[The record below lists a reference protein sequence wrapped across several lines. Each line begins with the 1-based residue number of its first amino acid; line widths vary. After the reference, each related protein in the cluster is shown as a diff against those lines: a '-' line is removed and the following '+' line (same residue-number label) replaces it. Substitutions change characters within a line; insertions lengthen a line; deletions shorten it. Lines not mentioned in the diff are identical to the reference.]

1 MDGMKPQELKGASS
15 KVIQAVLL
23 AGILCVMTFVIV
35 IASLLTKQGND
46 IAQDQI
52 QEYLS
57 ELSYQTSDKVTQRVD
72 TNFETLLRL
81 RNQISLLSDGQQA
94 AIIQSTLALSAFE
107 RLGTMNDTGR
117 VTFQDGTHLDLSDD
131 DMLKQ
136 LYAGNDCVSDS
147 LISMEDGTQ
156 GVIYAVASRNDH
168 QLALAGFIPTET
180 MTLLLNTNTFGGIGF
195 SHIISMNG
203 DYILKSQN
211 EHAVLTKGNN
221 FFDMLKEY
229 GSEIDD
235 TELSLMKERIAQRE
249 TGSIQYSVDGNK
261 HRSLTYVP
269 LKNTNWYLLSIVPSD
284 SYVYD
289 IHHFTTQSITS
300 IAFVSIALFGALSI
314 AILYITSR
322 KNRVI
327 SNIAYVDPVT
337 KGYTKSR
344 FDQKIIHKMKGE
356 VPFTYIMLDI
366 RKFKLIN
373 EIKGSHGG
381 DEVLRHVHKCI
392 LNNLDEDE
400 FVARN
405 QADHFEL
412 VLNTIDQNEISKKL
426 SQIAEDI
433 NAFNQHREVPYY
445 LPIDCGIYYVETA
458 EEELIM
464 IRDRANSARKNNKEN
479 SQTHLCSC
487 VYYDDL
493 QRLQVVQEKEIDNA
507 MELALERE
515 EFIVYLQPKV
525 NIHTNKVAGAEALIR
540 WNSSTMGF
548 LSPDKFIPYFEKTGF
563 IVKLDQYVFEKVC
576 KQLRAWIDQGIKPV
590 PISVNLSRRD
600 LYDSKYLQRY
610 QEIQKRYQVPSE
622 LLEIEFTETLF
633 FEDLELLKRSI
644 QEVHDAGYQ
653 CSIDD
658 FGSGYSS
665 LALLQEIPVD
675 ILKLDK
681 AFFDHVGNP
690 RGDTVVE
697 HVIALAKDLNMITI
711 AEGIETLIQV
721 ERLKNMNCDMIQ
733 GYVYYKPM
741 TIEDFHKIAKHD
753 FELTE
758 L

>member
-1 MDGMKPQELKGASS
+1 MKQQTVKGTASRT
-15 KVIQAVLL
+15 IQAVLL
-23 AGILCVMTFVIV
+23 AGILCVIAFVIV
-35 IASLLTKQGND
+35 VASLLTKQGND
-46 IAQDQI
+46 IAQDQV

-57 ELSYQTSDKVTQRVD
+57 ELSYQTSNKVTQRVD

-81 RNQISLLSDGQQA
+81 RDQLSLFSEEEQA
-94 AIIQSTLALSAFE
+94 AIIQSTLSLSAFDKVGRISDE
-107 RLGTMNDTGR
+107 GTI
-117 VTFQDGTHLDLSDD
+117 TFQDGTHLTLSNDE
-131 DMLKQ
+131 MIKS
-136 LYAGNDCVSDS
+136 LYAGKDCVSDT
-147 LISMEDGTQ
+147 LISTEDGKK
-156 GVIYAVASRNDH
+156 GVIYAVASRYD
-168 QLALAGFIPTET
+168 QQIALAGFIPVET
-180 MTLLLNTNTFGGIGF
+180 MKLLLNTNTFGGIVF
-195 SHIISMNG
+195 SHIIASNG

-211 EHAVLTKGNN
+211 ENAVLTAGDN
-221 FFDMLKEY
+221 FFEMLKAY
-229 GSEIDD
+229 GSAVED
-235 TELSLMKERIAQRE
+235 TEIALMKERIAQGE
-249 TGSIQYSVDGNK
+249 IGSIQYDVDGNEE
-261 HRSLTYVP
+261 RSLTYVP
-269 LKNTNWYLLSIVPSD
+269 LQNTGWYLLSIVPSD

-289 IHHFTTQSITS
+289 IHRFTSQSITS
-300 IAFVSIALFGALSI
+300 IALISIVLFGALSV
-314 AILYITSR
+314 AILWITTK

-327 SNIAYVDPVT
+327 SEIAYVDPVT

-344 FDQKIIHKMKGE
+344 FDQKILQKMKGS

-373 EIKGSHGG
+373 DIKGSHGG
-381 DEVLRHVHKCI
+381 DDVLRHVHRCI
-392 LNNLDEDE
+392 LNNLNEDE
-400 FVARN
+400 FVARI

-412 VLNTIDQNEISKKL
+412 VLQTIDQNEISNRL
-426 SQIAEDI
+426 SKIADDI
-433 NAFNQHREVPYY
+433 NAFNKQREVPYY
-445 LPIDCGIYYVETA
+445 LPIDCGIYHVETA

-525 NIHTNKVAGAEALIR
+525 NVHTNKVAGAEALIR
-540 WNSSTMGF
+540 WNSPTMGF

-576 KQLRAWIDQGIKPV
+576 QQLRSWIDQGVEPV

-600 LYDSKYLQRY
+600 LYDSNYLERY
-610 QEIQKRYQVPSE
+610 QEIQRRFQVPSE

-681 AFFDHVGNP
+681 AFFDHAANP
-690 RGDTVVE
+690 RGDKVIE
-697 HVIALAKDLNMITI
+697 HVIALAKDLDMITI

-721 ERLKNMNCDMIQ
+721 ERLRSMNCDMIQ

-741 TIEDFHKIAKHD
+741 TIDDFNKIVQQN